1 MGAVGVACPLTGVG
15 VACPLTTGHSRRV
28 HVRSPLCACA
38 PLPFPGFLKPAKAAR
53 SHWPP
58 LSRPAR
64 VTPVATATQPGTGGS
79 AHARGGRGSGGGAR
93 AFSSLFPSP
102 PHLPQPPLRP
112 RIRRAMSGAGPGPD
126 LPSPAKLRR
135 LDERSGTG
143 PAAVPPRREISRLP
157 HPGEGRGARARG
169 GGGGT
174 GHAQGGGATAPP
186 GGGTE
191 SAGEGP
197 ETPEEGMET
206 PKEGVETPKEETES
220 PKRGMETPMK
230 GLETPKEGMET
241 PKEGMEIS
249 VEGMETPG
257 NEKKTPKDEMETPKK
272 GLKTTVEPSKL
283 ETAIT
288 SCLEQENGGLE
299 TTRGAA
305 GSLETTN
312 GCKES
317 LETTV
322 SHYLERENGN
332 LETPLESK
340 ESLETTREVPV
351 TTNGRRG
358 SLETAVSR
366 CLEQGRRSKGGSE
379 TTSKAEGGLESDVPP
394 TSRGLKTT
402 SRRKAGLKTPG
413 RAKGSVETTGTQC
426 LDRERSRNGDLETPR
441 EDLETAREGMETT
454 GEILAGLETTMRP
467 KGSLET
473 TVTSHVK
480 WDREQEEG
488 LEMTTDPTRA
498 VLRGLE
504 PTPMAC
510 VGQSQGGPML
520 PELGG
525 FPGPVEVPD
534 PADVP
539 PPKCREAEESAVISV
554 GEDEEEEEEEEEGEE
569 EGPGRYLA
577 ALEAVQLQLEAVE
590 EEAARAF
597 RRLHARFGLRRRPH
611 LQRRNRLIQHIPG
624 FWVTA
629 FLNHPQL
636 SAMISDRDEDALSY
650 MTSLQVEEFGQS
662 RPGCRIRFFFSVN
675 PYFQNDVVAKEFV
688 RGPSGHLVSHSTPI
702 RWWQGQDP
710 RSRPHKGPPGPRSFF
725 AWFGDHSFPA
735 G

>member
-1 MGAVGVACPLTGVG
+1 
-15 VACPLTTGHSRRV
+15 
-28 HVRSPLCACA
+28 
-38 PLPFPGFLKPAKAAR
+38 
-53 SHWPP
+53 
-58 LSRPAR
+58 
-64 VTPVATATQPGTGGS
+64 
-79 AHARGGRGSGGGAR
+79 
-93 AFSSLFPSP
+93 
-102 PHLPQPPLRP
+102 
-112 RIRRAMSGAGPGPD
+112 
-126 LPSPAKLRR
+126 
-135 LDERSGTG
+135 
-143 PAAVPPRREISRLP
+143 
-157 HPGEGRGARARG
+157 
-169 GGGGT
+169 
-174 GHAQGGGATAPP
+174 
-186 GGGTE
+186 
-191 SAGEGP
+191 
-197 ETPEEGMET
+197 MET
-206 PKEGVETPKEETES
+206 PKEGVETPQE
-220 PKRGMETPMK
+220 GMETPVKRM
-230 GLETPKEGMET
+230 ETPKERMETPVKRIEALKEGMET
-241 PKEGMEIS
+241 PKEGME
-249 VEGMETPG
+249 TPG
-257 NEKKTPKDEMETPKK
+257 NEKTPKDEMETLKKGVETPMRCLKTPKK
-272 GLKTTVEPSKL
+272 GLETTMEPRGEL

-288 SCLEQENGGLE
+288 PCLEQENRGLE
-299 TTRGAA
+299 TTRGAV

-317 LETTV
+317 LETTI
-322 SHYLERENGN
+322 SHCLEQENGG

-340 ESLETTREVPV
+340 GSPETTREVPG

-379 TTSKAEGGLESDVPP
+379 TTSKAQGGLQSDVPP

-413 RAKGSVETTGTQC
+413 RARGSVETTGTQC
-426 LDRERSRNGDLETPR
+426 LDWERSRNGGLETTR
-441 EDLETAREGMETT
+441 EGLETTREGMETT
-454 GEILAGLETTMRP
+454 REILAGLETTVRP
-467 KGSLET
+467 KGSLES

-488 LEMTTDPTRA
+488 LETTTEPTRD

-504 PTPMAC
+504 PTRAVLGGLEPTPTAR
-510 VGQSQGGPML
+510 VGQSQGGPVL

-525 FPGPVEVPD
+525 LPGPVEVPD
-534 PADVP
+534 SLDVP
-539 PPKCREAEESAVISV
+539 VPKCQEAEESAVISV
-554 GEDEEEEEEEEEGEE
+554 GEDEEEEEEEEGEE

-597 RRLHARFGLRRRPH
+597 RRLRARFGLRRRPH

-725 AWFGDHSFPA
+725 RWFGDHSFPA
-735 G
+735 GDRVAEIIKEELWPNPLQFYLLGEGAEGPPDSESGEDCVVIEDDDEDVQEIPDDGDGSGVEEVLAEEPPEGRTDPTGGRT